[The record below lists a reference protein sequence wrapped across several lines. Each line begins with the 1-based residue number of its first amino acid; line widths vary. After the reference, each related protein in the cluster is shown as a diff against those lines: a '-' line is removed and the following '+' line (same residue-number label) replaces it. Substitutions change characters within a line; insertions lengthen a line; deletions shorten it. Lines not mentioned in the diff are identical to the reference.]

1 MRIHAFHR
9 LYQTRMAQ
17 STKTFNARGSR
28 VKRCQYCQVAVEYCV
43 CQYQPVVD
51 SKVAVMLL
59 LSANEV
65 FKPSNTGRLILD
77 TIQQGFAYQWS
88 RTEPNR
94 EMLGLL
100 SNSKYQ
106 PILVFPKQYVED
118 ESRIIQQPE
127 PLKCSNKVPLLIF
140 IDGSWREARKIFN
153 KSEYLSKLPVLSIEP
168 TRLSQYMMRHSENEQ
183 HLATAEVASIVIDQL
198 GENHASG
205 VLSSWFDVFRESYM
219 LSKSRFYSDF
229 SRPTLRQYLVD
240 HKDYLDFQ
248 HDPDLS

>member
-1 MRIHAFHR
+1 
-9 LYQTRMAQ
+9 
-17 STKTFNARGSR
+17 
-28 VKRCQYCQVAVEYCV
+28 
-43 CQYQPVVD
+43 
-51 SKVAVMLL
+51 
-59 LSANEV
+59 
-65 FKPSNTGRLILD
+65 
-77 TIQQGFAYQWS
+77 
-88 RTEPNR
+88 
-94 EMLGLL
+94 
-100 SNSKYQ
+100 
-106 PILVFPKQYVED
+106 
-118 ESRIIQQPE
+118 
-127 PLKCSNKVPLLIF
+127 LLIF

-183 HLATAEVASIVIDQL
+183 HLATAEVASIVLDQL
-198 GENHASG
+198 GENPASG